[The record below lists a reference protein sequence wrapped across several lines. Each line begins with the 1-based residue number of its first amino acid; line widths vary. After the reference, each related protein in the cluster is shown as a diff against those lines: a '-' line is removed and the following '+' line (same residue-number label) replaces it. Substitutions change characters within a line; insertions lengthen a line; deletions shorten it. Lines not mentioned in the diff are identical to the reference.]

1 MKRKKQGSTLIVVI
15 IIFTFVTIVMTATL
29 SMAASGY
36 KARVIESKRVE
47 SLYSAESGL
56 DIAYNIVGR
65 TFNSAVAYAND
76 QVTRL
81 TEGNGDNSDPNTEKY
96 SKLQEDIEYWKN
108 RQKTDEETIDEFKRK
123 NREKIMRDNEYI
135 ELLKNEEFKRSFN
148 LFLYIQNNNI
158 IDNENNTDELA
169 KTIVGK
175 KYVKN
180 IDAELEN
187 DRYKHVTFNTNDGQ
201 DPELLVYDY
210 QHPITSVAANEDKSG
225 IIYSSGDE
233 NISKGAHDIPLQ
245 GDYKLTI
252 KVFDKQEYIVKVTSN
267 FGGSNLRQVQ
277 ATYTIKVPDYMQSI
291 KRYQV
296 LVDKPLIVNK
306 CMNLE
311 NSDNL
316 NINGD
321 IFVQGEK
328 DDSAGTGEI
337 TYDKYLGRIKINESS
352 NVTFN
357 GDVITRGTLNVEDN
371 TGVNITGN
379 VYAGNIYLGK
389 VAKGDLGFAQG
400 SWLHINSADKGKV
413 YLDNDLTLKAK
424 DSEINMNDFYGIND
438 KNINYDDKNLDSSK
452 RNIINNGKSGTQD
465 YPSDV
470 SKSSSSII
478 VNGYKGGSSDSSI
491 VINNSAYIMGTA
503 HIATDDN
510 YQTGESGAVKG
521 NYIAYSVPNPTN
533 TSEKFKYD
541 SPLYVLDEDDEDNVF
556 NKAKHFKDYW
566 ANPRK
571 ADPGGIQWP
580 INPSTGQPNV
590 FSVGALVYKS
600 GDDVFVKEPNY
611 SMGLEAV
618 NGDVWKMRN
627 KFAGKVY
634 KFGEEVSETSVENYY
649 ANGEENAASV
659 SELIDLSNIMDANY
673 KMKDQEKKTEKAI
686 FNKDSRKII
695 IKKSTGEDSIDI
707 PSDSSMP
714 ITIEAKDGIINAV
727 IATNG
732 DVTIEEDITF
742 NGSIVTNGSLGIEGD
757 GVTINKNNEIVNSVQ
772 AQNPDLFQSV
782 FKDGKY
788 YNEAVDYDLSNYLDK
803 KLWKLIK

>member
-76 QVTRL
+76 QETRL
-81 TEGNGDNSDPNTEKY
+81 TEGSGDNSDPNTEKY
-96 SKLQEDIEYWKN
+96 SKLQEDIDYWKN
-108 RQKTDEETIDEFKRK
+108 RQIPDGATSDEIKAFKK
-123 NREKIMRDNEYI
+123 ENREKIMRDNEYI

-148 LFLYIQNNNI
+148 IFLYIQNNNI
-158 IDNENNTDELA
+158 IDDEKNTDELA

-187 DRYKHVTFNTNDGQ
+187 DRYEHVTFNKNDGQ
-201 DPELLVYDY
+201 TDPELLVYDY
-210 QHPITSVAANEDKSG
+210 QHPTRSVAANEDKSG

-233 NISKGAHDIPLQ
+233 NIPKGAHDISLQ
-245 GDYKLTI
+245 NNYELNI
-252 KVFDKQEYIVKVTSN
+252 NVFDKQEYIVKVTSN

-296 LVDKPLIVNK
+296 LVDKPLIVGKN
-306 CMNLE
+306 MNLNE
-311 NSDNL
+311 VNNL
-316 NINGD
+316 NVNGA
-321 IFVQGEK
+321 IFVQGEDEDLDK
-328 DDSAGTGEI
+328 TGEI
-337 TYDKYLGRIKINESS
+337 AYDKYLGGIKINESNNINFNS
-352 NVTFN
+352 DIVT
-357 GDVITRGTLNVEDN
+357 RSTLNIEDN
-371 TGVNITGN
+371 TDVTIKGN
-379 VYAGNIYLGK
+379 LYAGNIYLGK

-400 SWLHINSADKGKV
+400 PRLYINSADNGKV

-424 DSEINMNDFYGIND
+424 DSEIIINDFYGIND
-438 KNINYDDKNLDSSK
+438 KNIDYDNLNGNVIK
-452 RNIINNGKSGTQD
+452 KGKNGKQD

-478 VNGYKGGSSDSSI
+478 INGYKGGASDSKV

-503 HIATDDN
+503 HIATDND

-521 NYIAYSVPNPTN
+521 NYIAYSVQDPTN
-533 TSEKFKYD
+533 TSEKFEYH
-541 SPLYVLDEDDEDNVF
+541 SPLYVLDEDNVF

-566 ANPRK
+566 TSNGV
-571 ADPGGIQWP
+571 ADTGGIQWP
-580 INPSTGQPNV
+580 IDSNGKLNV

-600 GDDVFVKEPNY
+600 GNDVFVKEPNY
-611 SMGLEAV
+611 NLGLEAT
-618 NGDVWKMRN
+618 NGDVWRMRN
-627 KFAGKVY
+627 EFAGKVY
-634 KFGEEVSETSVENYY
+634 RFGEEIPETSTEDYY
-649 ANGEENAASV
+649 TNGEESAASI
-659 SELIDLSNIMDANY
+659 SELMDLSSITDSNY
-673 KMKDQEKKTEKAI
+673 NMKDQEKKTEKAI

-714 ITIEAKDGIINAV
+714 ITIEAKDGILNAV

-732 DVTIEEDITF
+732 DVTIEEDVTF
-742 NGSIVTNGSLGIEGD
+742 NGSIVTNGSLDIEGD
-757 GVTINKNNEIVNSVQ
+757 GVTVNKNNEIVNSVQ

>member
-81 TEGNGDNSDPNTEKY
+81 TEGSGDNSDPNTEKY
-96 SKLQEDIEYWKN
+96 SKLQEDIDYWKN
-108 RQKTDEETIDEFKRK
+108 RQIPDGATSDEIKAFKK
-123 NREKIMRDNEYI
+123 ENREKIMRDNEYI

-148 LFLYIQNNNI
+148 IFLYIQNNNI
-158 IDNENNTDELA
+158 IDDEKNTDELA

-187 DRYKHVTFNTNDGQ
+187 DRYEHVTFNKNDGQ
-201 DPELLVYDY
+201 TDPELLVYDY
-210 QHPITSVAANEDKSG
+210 QHPTRNVDDNEDKGG

-233 NISKGAHDIPLQ
+233 NIQKGVHDTSLQ
-245 GDYKLTI
+245 GGYNLNI
-252 KVFDKQEYIVKVTSN
+252 NVFDKQEYIVKVTSN
-267 FGGSNLRQVQ
+267 FGGNNLRQVQ

-328 DDSAGTGEI
+328 DDSTGTGEK

-352 NVTFN
+352 NVAFN
-357 GDVITRGTLNVEDN
+357 GDVITRGTLNIEDN

-379 VYAGNIYLGK
+379 LYARNIYLGK
-389 VAKGDLGFAQG
+389 VATGDLGYAQG
-400 SWLHINSADKGKV
+400 SWIHINSNGKGKV

-424 DSEINMNDFYGIND
+424 DSEIIMNDFYGIND
-438 KNINYDDKNLDSSK
+438 KNIDYDDSK
-452 RNIINNGKSGTQD
+452 GNAFANGKNGEQD

-478 VNGYKGGSSDSSI
+478 INGYKGGVSDSKV

-503 HIATDDN
+503 HIATDND

-521 NYIAYSVPNPTN
+521 NYIAYSVQDPSNA
-533 TSEKFKYD
+533 SEKFEYD
-541 SPLYVLDEDDEDNVF
+541 SPLYVLEEDEDKENVF

-566 ANPRK
+566 ASNGV
-571 ADPGGIQWP
+571 ADTGGIQWP
-580 INPSTGQPNV
+580 IDSNGKLNV

-600 GDDVFVKEPNY
+600 GNDVLVKEPNY
-611 SMGLEAV
+611 NLGLEAT
-618 NGDVWKMRN
+618 NGAVWRMRN
-627 KFAGKVY
+627 EFADKVY
-634 KFGEEVSETSVENYY
+634 KFGEEIPNISTEDYY
-649 ANGEENAASV
+649 TDGEDSAASI
-659 SELIDLSNIMDANY
+659 SELIDLSSVTDSNY
-673 KMKDQEKKTEKAI
+673 NMKDQEKKTEKAI

-707 PSDSSMP
+707 PSDSSIP
-714 ITIEAKDGIINAV
+714 ITIEAKDGILNAV

-732 DVTIEEDITF
+732 DVTIEEDVTF
-742 NGSIVTNGSLGIEGD
+742 NGSIVTNGSLDIEGD

-782 FKDGKY
+782 FKGGRY